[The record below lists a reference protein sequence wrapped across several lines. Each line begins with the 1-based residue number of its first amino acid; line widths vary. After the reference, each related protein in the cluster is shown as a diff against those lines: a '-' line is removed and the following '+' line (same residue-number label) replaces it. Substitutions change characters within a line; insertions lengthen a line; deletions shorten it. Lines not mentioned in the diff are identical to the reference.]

1 MRRELLGLL
10 VEILSEELMQLVV
23 VVTRGHVE
31 PIVPIRSIVSSVNG
45 AAFIMMM
52 ARIYFL
58 SHRFRPTFHLVL
70 YHFWLWWL
78 SWSLILSLIVNLL
91 RLFGVI
97 LLRSRLLYGR
107 SSS

>member
-52 ARIYFL
+52 ARMQ
-58 SHRFRPTFHLVL
+58 P
-70 YHFWLWWL
+70 
-78 SWSLILSLIVNLL
+78 IVDAAPNGGDD
-91 RLFGVI
+91 RHADGD
-97 LLRSRLLYGR
+97 
-107 SSS
+107 